1 MNFGG
6 CIRCIGGLIFSG
18 VQVILRATYGGFY
31 GENPVR
37 ERSQTS
43 VRVSIENVAKFSMLK
58 D

>member
-43 VRVSIENVAKFSMLK
+43 VRVSIENVAKF
-58 D
+58 